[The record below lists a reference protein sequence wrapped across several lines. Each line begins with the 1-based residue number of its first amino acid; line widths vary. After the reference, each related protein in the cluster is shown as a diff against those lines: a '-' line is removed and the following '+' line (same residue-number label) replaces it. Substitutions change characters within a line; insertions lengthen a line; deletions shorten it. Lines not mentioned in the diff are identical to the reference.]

1 MWWIVFPAVLALFI
15 AVLVIRALAFR
26 PEPKSARE
34 PAPAEADAGRA
45 AASLAAM
52 LRCKTVSSPI
62 EGMSDEAEFEKFRAL
77 LRQLYPQVHALGAPE
92 RIGPTGL
99 IYRIPGRSPGAP
111 AVFMAHYDVVPADE
125 AAWDKPAFEGVIEG
139 GVLWG
144 RGALDTKITLCGAM
158 EAAETLLAQG
168 FVPERDVYLAFSG
181 DEEIVGP
188 SAPAAVQWFEERGI
202 RPALVLDEGGAV
214 VEDIFPGLKAPCALV
229 GAAEKGITD
238 VELSV
243 ETHGGH
249 ASSPPPRTSIGT
261 LARAV
266 AAIEGNP
273 FKPRLTEPVAGMFS
287 ALGRRTGFAYRL
299 LFANL
304 WCFKPLLFAMAK
316 KKGGEFNAMLRTTC
330 AFTMMEGS
338 NASNVL
344 PPRARMVANLRLLDH
359 TPEQAIAR
367 LQKVAGDEKIEFRKL
382 HGMNPSP
389 VSPAHGESWDKLK
402 RAIEDTWPGAL
413 VSPYIMVACSDSR
426 HYCRISSNVYRFSA
440 LALSKEER
448 GLIHGNNERVPLEK
462 IADAVR
468 FYIRLMKQC

>member
-1 MWWIVFPAVLALFI
+1 MEWIAIPGALALFI
-15 AVLVIRALAFR
+15 AVLAARALAFR
-26 PEPKSARE
+26 PEPEDTRE
-34 PAPAEADAGRA
+34 PLSADADAGRA
-45 AASLAAM
+45 AANLAAM
-52 LRCKTVSSPI
+52 LRCKTVSSPF
-62 EGMSDEAEFEKFRAL
+62 EGISDETEFEKFRTL
-77 LRQLYPQVHALGAPE
+77 LTELYPRVHALDAPE
-92 RIGPTGL
+92 RVGPTGL
-99 IYRIPGRSPGAP
+99 IYRIPGRNSGAP

-125 AAWDKPAFEGVIEG
+125 AAWDRPAFEGIVED

-158 EAAETLLAQG
+158 EAAETLLTQG
-168 FVPERDVYLAFSG
+168 FVPEHDVYLAFSG
-181 DEEIVGP
+181 DEEIAGP

-202 RPALVLDEGGAV
+202 RPALVLDESGAV
-214 VEDIFPGLKAPCALV
+214 VEDVFPGLKAPCALI
-229 GAAEKGITD
+229 GTAEKGMMD

-249 ASSPPPRTSIGT
+249 ASFPPPRTSIGT

-266 AAIEGNP
+266 TAIEGSP
-273 FKPRLTEPVAGMFS
+273 FKPRLTEPVAGMFNV
-287 ALGRRTGFAYRL
+287 LGRRTGFAFRL

-304 WCFKPLLFAMAK
+304 WCFRPLLFAMAK

-330 AFTMMEGS
+330 AFTIMQGS

-344 PPRARMVANLRLLDH
+344 PPKARMVANLRLLDH

-367 LQKVAGDEKIEFRKL
+367 LQKVAGDKAIQFRKL

-402 RAIEDTWPGAL
+402 RAIEGTWPGAL

-462 IADAVR
+462 ITDAAR